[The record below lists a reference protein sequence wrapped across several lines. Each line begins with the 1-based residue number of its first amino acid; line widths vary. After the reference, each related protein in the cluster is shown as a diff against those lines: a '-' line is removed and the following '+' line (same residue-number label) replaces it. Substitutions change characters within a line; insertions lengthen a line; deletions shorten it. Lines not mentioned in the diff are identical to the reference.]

1 MGDNDRSSDDPCES
15 GRLEVC
21 TEDNPLDCLQQ
32 FLRGLTEDRRQEDM
46 LVLSLHLIDYTQEI
60 AAAVV
65 DVFQV
70 CFSKGIQ
77 WKTLDVWL
85 PADNNQNRFLHL
97 ILAEARRLR
106 QFKEVELTSM
116 LGRVALTNETAM
128 ELQAMM
134 SSEQGLEKLSLP
146 EFWLLPGVLSTL
158 SQGLL
163 ANRVGALELDYL
175 NEIVSERE
183 IMVGR
188 DGEMAYFIEV
198 LQQNTSLQ
206 YLSLC
211 RNYLSDETL
220 SRVILALVGHPK
232 LERLYLHKNDWSDQI
247 TQALCS
253 LFDSDSCMLSELS
266 IPSYRSS
273 RPGNTNVG
281 SLAEAIV
288 GYGCLQILDLP
299 DCSLDKHDLVTL
311 LDAASRCRT
320 LISLDV
326 SDNDIGNLHLVDGI
340 MQTNNPD
347 PPSRLRTLNLRGNPL
362 GEDDRAALAKLV
374 EVHPELQ
381 DFGFDED
388 EESLLITPAIQYM
401 LDLNRSGRVLMTN
414 PSNTPRVLFTN
425 PNTPLSVWATV
436 LERANSLLEG
446 ETNSDVRTERQA
458 SVIFGLLQGPA
469 FAARSPNE

>member
-1 MGDNDRSSDDPCES
+1 
-15 GRLEVC
+15 VK
-21 TEDNPLDCLQQ
+21 
-32 FLRGLTEDRRQEDM
+32 
-46 LVLSLHLIDYTQEI
+46 
-60 AAAVV
+60 
-65 DVFQV
+65 VFQV
-70 CFSKGIQ
+70 CYTKGIQ
-77 WKTLDVWL
+77 WKTSILYL
-85 PADNNQNRFLHL
+85 PYDNNQNHFLHL
-97 ILAEARRLR
+97 ILSAARRLR
-106 QFKEVELTSM
+106 QFKEVELTTF
-116 LGRVALTNETAM
+116 VYDDALTNETAM

-146 EFWLLPGVLSTL
+146 DLRLLPGVLSTL

-163 ANRVGALELDYL
+163 ANRVGALELGCL
-175 NEIVSERE
+175 TEIVSERE
-183 IMVGR
+183 IMVDGEIDEQNDEGR

-198 LQQNTSLQ
+198 LQKNTSLQ
-206 YLSLC
+206 YLSLG

-232 LERLYLHKNDWSDQI
+232 LKRLHLDGNDWFDQTTRAI
-247 TQALCS
+247 CS
-253 LFDSDSCMLSELS
+253 LFDSDSACMLSELS
-266 IPSYRSS
+266 IGSFRSS
-273 RPGNTNVG
+273 PPGNINVG
-281 SLAEAIV
+281 SLIAEAIV

-299 DCSLDKHDLVTL
+299 DCSLDTHDLVTL

-326 SDNDIGNLHLVDGI
+326 SGNDIDNLHLVDGI

-347 PPSRLRTLNLRGNPL
+347 PPSSRLRTLGLRTNPL
-362 GEDDRAALAKLV
+362 GEHDRAALAKLV

>member
-1 MGDNDRSSDDPCES
+1 
-15 GRLEVC
+15 L
-21 TEDNPLDCLQQ
+21 
-32 FLRGLTEDRRQEDM
+32 DRRQSIG
-46 LVLSLHLIDYTQEI
+46 LFAAIHTLSHRRKEKERHAIVENSFGRPHIRDSR
-60 AAAVV
+60 AAVV
-65 DVFQV
+65 KVFQV
-70 CFSKGIQ
+70 CYTKGIQ
-77 WKTLDVWL
+77 WKTSILYL
-85 PADNNQNRFLHL
+85 PYDNNQNRFLHL
-97 ILAEARRLR
+97 ILSEAQRLR
-106 QFKEVELTSM
+106 QFKEVELTTF
-116 LGRVALTNETAM
+116 VYDDALTNETAM

-146 EFWLLPGVLSTL
+146 DLRLLPGVLSTL

-163 ANRVGALELDYL
+163 ANRVGALELGCL
-175 NEIVSERE
+175 TEIVSERE
-183 IMVGR
+183 IMVDGEIDEQNDEGR

-206 YLSLC
+206 YLSLG

-232 LERLYLHKNDWSDQI
+232 LKRLYLDGNNWFDQI

-266 IPSYRSS
+266 IRFFRSS
-273 RPGNTNVG
+273 PPGNTNVG

-288 GYGCLQILDLP
+288 GYGCLQILHLP

-347 PPSRLRTLNLRGNPL
+347 PPSRLRTLKLRGNPL

-388 EESLLITPAIQYM
+388 EEYPLITPAIRYM

-414 PSNTPRVLFTN
+414 PS
-425 PNTPLSVWATV
+425 TPLSVGATV
-436 LERANSLLEG
+436 LERANSMLER

-458 SVIFGLLQGPA
+458 SVIFGLLRQGPA
-469 FAARSPNE
+469 FACRSLNE

>member
-32 FLRGLTEDRRQEDM
+32 FILCLTEDRRQEDM

-106 QFKEVELTSM
+106 QFKEVELTSS
-116 LGRVALTNETAM
+116 LCGEALTNETAM

-146 EFWLLPGVLSTL
+146 EFRLLPGVLSTL

-163 ANRVGALELDYL
+163 ANRVGALELEYL
-175 NEIVSERE
+175 TGIVSERE

-326 SDNDIGNLHLVDGI
+326 SGNDIDNLHLVDGI

-347 PPSRLRTLNLRGNPL
+347 PPSSRLRTLGLRTNPL
-362 GEDDRAALAKLV
+362 GEHDRAALAKLV

-414 PSNTPRVLFTN
+414 PS
-425 PNTPLSVWATV
+425 TPLSVGATV
-436 LERANSLLEG
+436 LERANSMLER
-446 ETNSDVRTERQA
+446 ETNSYVRTERQA
-458 SVIFGLLQGPA
+458 SVIFGLLCQGPA
-469 FAARSPNE
+469 FACRSLNE

>member
-1 MGDNDRSSDDPCES
+1 MGDNDRSSDDPCKS
-15 GRLEVC
+15 GRLEVW

-46 LVLSLHLIDYTQEI
+46 LVLRLCLKDYTQEI

-65 DVFQV
+65 KVFQV
-70 CFSKGIQ
+70 CYKKEIQ

-85 PADNNQNRFLHL
+85 PNDNNQNRFLHL

-106 QFKEVELTSM
+106 QFKEVELTSS
-116 LGRVALTNETAM
+116 LCGEALTNETAM

-146 EFWLLPGVLSTL
+146 EFRLLPGVLSTL

-163 ANRVGALELDYL
+163 ANRVGALELEYL
-175 NEIVSERE
+175 TGIVSARE
-183 IMVGR
+183 VLVDGQINEHDGEGR

-198 LQQNTSLQ
+198 LQKNTSLQ
-206 YLSLC
+206 YLSLG

-232 LERLYLHKNDWSDQI
+232 VERLYLDGNDWFDQ
-247 TQALCS
+247 TTRALCS
-253 LFDSDSCMLSELS
+253 LFDSDSCKLLDLCLGS
-266 IPSYRSS
+266 RSCP
-273 RPGNTNVG
+273 PGKINVG

-288 GYGCLQILDLP
+288 GYGCLQILHLP
-299 DCSLDKHDLVTL
+299 DCSLDQHDLVTL

-320 LISLDV
+320 LVTLGLGG
-326 SDNDIGNLHLVDGI
+326 NDIGNLHLVDGI
-340 MQTNNPD
+340 MQTHK
-347 PPSRLRTLNLRGNPL
+347 PSRLRTLDLRRNPL
-362 GEDDRAALAKLV
+362 GEHDRAALAKLV

-381 DFGFDED
+381 DFWFDED
-388 EESLLITPAIQYM
+388 EEYPLITPAIRYM

-414 PSNTPRVLFTN
+414 PS
-425 PNTPLSVWATV
+425 TPLSVWATV
-436 LERANSLLEG
+436 LERANSLFER
-446 ETNSDVRTERQA
+446 ETNSDVRRTERQA
-458 SVIFGLLQGPA
+458 SVIYGLLQGPA
-469 FAARSPNE
+469 FRARSPNE